1 MANPDF
7 TMPPVA
13 GAYRKPKTNIY
24 TLLLVLSLVALLV
37 GCIFLYLEIRR
48 FGGFGTIRGSVSS
61 IAAPAGIQSAASQ
74 QVVTFCVARSDV
86 WIDARFI
93 DVK

>member
-13 GAYRKPKTNIY
+13 GAYRKPKTNVY
-24 TLLLVLSLVALLV
+24 TLLLVIALVALLV

-48 FGGFGTIRGSVSS
+48 FGGFGTIRGSVSAATVPVDVQLAYATTDFRS
-61 IAAPAGIQSAASQ
+61 LIAS
-74 QVVTFCVARSDV
+74 
-86 WIDARFI
+86 
-93 DVK
+93 